1 MTHTRTHRRKG
12 VRRTHRLR
20 KGGDVEPNRAARA
33 AMMGYTPKT
42 AVTVS
47 DAVLPVT
54 GETSTEVP
62 KASVYQVAEKA
73 AEAAADKAQD
83 AEFVEAARAKERA
96 PLEAKRKAVETRLKA
111 LQTRMDDRRDT
122 RGRASGIQL
131 DLKANLQDQLREIDE
146 QLHAIGGRRKTR
158 RRKGVRK
165 TRKARR
171 GGDMERP
178 RSGSVLEVAKSK
190 LDTEKNKALVE
201 AANKI
206 DYQYTPRSEV
216 SVLNPAFARLAKDRR
231 EAGEGP
237 IVTMSR
243 EQRATLGKEGLAK
256 KYGLDPGQV
265 APLDEKPALEKY
277 LPKSSTTG
285 TSRRRRPT
293 RSTRRR

>member
-1 MTHTRTHRRKG
+1 
-12 VRRTHRLR
+12 
-20 KGGDVEPNRAARA
+20 
-33 AMMGYTPKT
+33 MMGFTPKT
-42 AVTVS
+42 AATVP

-83 AEFVEAARAKERA
+83 AEFVEAARAKVRA

-111 LQTRMDDRRDT
+111 LQTRMDERRDT

-131 DLKANLQDQLREIDE
+131 DLKANLQGQLEEIDE
-146 QLHAIGGRRKTR
+146 QLRALGGRRKTR

-165 TRKARR
+165 TRKVRR

-190 LDTEKNKALVE
+190 LDTEKNKALVK
-201 AANKI
+201 AANEV

-216 SVLNPAFARLAKDRR
+216 SIPNPAFAKLAKDRR
-231 EAGEGP
+231 EAGEGR

-265 APLDEKPALEKY
+265 APLDEKPALGKY
-277 LPKSSTTG
+277 FGTG
-285 TSRRRRPT
+285 RRRST